1 MARKRKAS
9 RPLGRMVGQ
18 VFGMLWKLV
27 WGLPVAF
34 LILSCLWVLAY
45 RWVDP
50 PTTFLIG
57 RDSRAGILQP
67 RAWVPLSRLPRHI
80 PRSAIAAEDGNF
92 CLHQG
97 FDTEAIRQAM
107 LANAEGEKLR
117 GGSTISQQTVKN
129 VFLWPERSWLR
140 KGMEAYFTLLTE
152 LMWPK
157 PRIMEVY
164 LNVIEWGPG
173 VYGIEAAARH
183 HFDKPADTLTQ
194 RQAARLM
201 SILPSPLK
209 WRAAQPGPF
218 VRRKARRVQRWARV
232 MPGEF
237 TQCVDSAAKP

>member
-1 MARKRKAS
+1 MARSRKAS
-9 RPLGRMVGQ
+9 NPVSHAVQQALGL
-18 VFGMLWKLV
+18 LWRLA
-27 WGLPVAF
+27 WGVPTAF

-67 RAWVPLSRLPRHI
+67 RVWTPLSALPRTI

-92 CLHQG
+92 CQHHG
-97 FDTEAIRQAM
+97 FDTDAIRKAM
-107 LANAEGEKLR
+107 LANSEGEKLR
-117 GGSTISQQTVKN
+117 GGSTISQQTAKN

-140 KGMEAYFTLLTE
+140 KGLEAYFTLLIE
-152 LMWPK
+152 LTWSK

-173 VYGIEAAARH
+173 VYGVEAASRH
-183 HFDKPADTLTQ
+183 HFHKPPAALTA
-194 RQAARLM
+194 REAARLL

-209 WRAAQPGPF
+209 WRAAKPGPY
-218 VRRKARRVQRWARV
+218 VRRKARRVQRWATV
-232 MPGEF
+232 MPDEF
-237 TQCVDSAAKP
+237 TQCVDGAAKP